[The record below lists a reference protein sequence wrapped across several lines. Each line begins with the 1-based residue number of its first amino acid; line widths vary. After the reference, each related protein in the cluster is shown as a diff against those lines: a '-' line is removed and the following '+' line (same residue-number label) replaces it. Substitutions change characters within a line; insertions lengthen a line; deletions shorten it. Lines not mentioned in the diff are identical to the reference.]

1 MKYFFGALV
10 TETNTFS
17 SIPTNRQSF
26 EEARGDDALRRESIL
41 TLFVRHFAQRAQ
53 ERGAAL
59 EIGLCATAQPSG
71 PMAQR
76 DYEELRGALL
86 ADLRAAGTVDAPLD
100 AVFLMLHG
108 AMVSEHCLD
117 CEGDILEHVRAVVG
131 PHVPVLAVLDPHAHL
146 SQRMIATADVLSFMK
161 EYPHTDGARCIDDL
175 LGIADGMLRDA
186 VRPAAAV
193 ADCRIV
199 GLWPTQQQPIRR
211 FVDRLRELEGTA
223 GILSISFV
231 HGFPWG
237 DTPDTGTK
245 VLVYTDGDPIAAQS
259 WADRLAAE
267 VWAIRGASQLQ
278 LTGIDAA
285 LDAVAAAPPGP
296 NPIVLAD
303 VADNAGGGASADASF
318 ILRAVLERGLTGVA
332 FALFYDP
339 ILVEQCR
346 RAGIGARV
354 RARVGGKLG
363 PYSGEPVDVDGVV
376 RGLATGGMQLA
387 FGQSPDPMGDTA
399 WIETRGIDIVLSSV
413 RTQCFHPQAFTHIGL
428 DPLARRA
435 LVVKSLNHFH
445 AGFAPIAREVIAVA
459 TPGALNTDFAHLPYR
474 VFNKPYWPRV
484 ERPSGP

>member
-17 SIPTNRQSF
+17 SIPTSRRSF
-26 EEARGDDALRRESIL
+26 AEARGADALRSESIL
-41 TLFVRHFAQRAQ
+41 TVFVRHMAQRA
-53 ERGAAL
+53 AAQGIGL

-86 ADLRAAGTVDAPLD
+86 ADLRKAGPVD

-108 AMVSEHCLD
+108 AMVSEGCLD
-117 CEGDILEHVRAVVG
+117 CEGDVLEHVRAAVG
-131 PHVPVLAVLDPHAHL
+131 PGVPVLAVLDPHAHL
-146 SQRMIATADVLSFMK
+146 SRRMVAAADLLSFMK

-175 LGIADGMLRDA
+175 LRIAHGMLHEG
-186 VRPAAAV
+186 VRPAGAV

-199 GLWPTQQQPIRR
+199 GLWPTQQPPIRR
-211 FVDRLRELEGTA
+211 FVDRLRELEGT
-223 GILSISFV
+223 GGVLSISFV

-245 VLVYTDGDPIAAQS
+245 MLVYTNADAPRAQA

-267 VWAIRGASQLQ
+267 VWAIRGASQPQ
-278 LTGIDAA
+278 LASVDEA
-285 LDAVAAAPPGP
+285 LDIVAAADGGG
-296 NPIVLAD
+296 PIVLAD

-318 ILRAVLERGLTGVA
+318 ILQAVLQRGLAAVA

-339 ILVEQCR
+339 VLVEHCR

-363 PYSGEPVDVDGVV
+363 PHSGEPVDVDAVV
-376 RGLATGGMQLA
+376 RGLATGGQQLA
-387 FGQSPDPMGDTA
+387 FGQTPDPMGDTA
-399 WIETRGIDIVLSSV
+399 WIETRGVDIVLSSV
-413 RTQCFHPQAFTHIGL
+413 RTQCFHPQAFTHIGI

-445 AGFAPIAREVIAVA
+445 VGFAPIARRIVPVS
-459 TPGALNTDFAHLPYR
+459 TPGALDTDFARLPYR
-474 VFNKPYWPRV
+474 VFTKPYWPRV
-484 ERPSGP
+484 ERPVEQ

>member
-26 EEARGDDALRRESIL
+26 AEARGAEALRTDSIL
-41 TLFVRHFAQRAQ
+41 TAFVRHFAERAAAQ
-53 ERGAAL
+53 GAQV

-71 PMAQR
+71 PMGQG
-76 DYEELRGALL
+76 DYEALRETLV
-86 ADLRAAGTVDAPLD
+86 ADLRAAGRVD

-108 AMVSEHCLD
+108 AMVSADCLD
-117 CEGDILEHVRAVVG
+117 CEGDILEHVRGVVG
-131 PHVPVLAVLDPHAHL
+131 PGVPVLAVLDPHAHL
-146 SQRMIATADVLSFMK
+146 SERMVAAADVLSFMK
-161 EYPHTDGARCIDDL
+161 EYPHTDGPRCIDDL
-175 LGIADGMLRDA
+175 LRIARGILQDG
-186 VRPAAAV
+186 VRPTAAV

-199 GLWPTQQQPIRR
+199 GLWPTQQPPIRR
-211 FVDRLRELEGTA
+211 FIDRLRELEGTA

-245 VLVYTDGDPIAAQS
+245 VLVYTDGDASGARS

-267 VWAIRGASQLQ
+267 VWAIRGASQLE
-278 LTGIDAA
+278 LASIDAA
-285 LDAVAAAPPGP
+285 LDLVAAAPGGGP
-296 NPIVLAD
+296 VVLAD

-318 ILRAVLERGLTGVA
+318 ILRAVLERGLTGIA

-339 ILVEQCR
+339 VLVDQCR
-346 RAGIGARV
+346 RAGVGARV

-363 PYSGEPVDVDGVV
+363 PFSGEPVDVDGVV
-376 RGLATGGMQLA
+376 RGLATGALQMA
-387 FGQSPDPMGDTA
+387 FGQTPDPMGDTA
-399 WIETRGIDIVLSSV
+399 WIETRGVDIVLSSV
-413 RTQCFHPQAFTHIGL
+413 RTQCFHPQAFSHIGI

-445 AGFAPIAREVIAVA
+445 TGFAPIASRVIAVA
-459 TPGALNTDFAHLPYR
+459 TPGALNTDFARLPYR
-474 VFNKPYWPRV
+474 VFTKPYWPRV